1 MEPLS
6 PGATVPFSNTRFRI
20 KKLLG
25 KGKSAFSWLCENG
38 IEKVVLKQIH
48 DEPSSFYAFTDK
60 FKTELAAYAFLFKMQ
75 IPIPEMLGYDEGKKW
90 IFKEYI
96 HGRNASQLIAA
107 GKITDNHF
115 QQLVF
120 MSQRAKEFGFNL
132 DYFPTN
138 FVVCCKRLYYVDY
151 EINSYSEEWNLQNWG
166 LYYWVNQQG
175 MKKFIETGDASA
187 INENVEKGIPYK
199 ADYAQKVD
207 ALLQNF
213 THLEL

>member
-6 PGATVPFSNTRFRI
+6 PGATVPFSNTRFRV
-20 KKLLG
+20 KKLLC
-25 KGKSAFSWLCENG
+25 KGKSAFSSLCENG

-60 FKTELAAYAFLFKMQ
+60 FKTEPAAYAFLFKMQ

-90 IFKEYI
+90 ILKEYI

-120 MSQRAKEFGFNL
+120 MSQRAKDFGFNP
-132 DYFPTN
+132 DYFPPN

-151 EINSYSEEWNLQNWG
+151 EINSYSEEWNLQNWR
-166 LYYWVNQQG
+166 LYYRVNQQG
-175 MKKFIETGDASA
+175 MKKFVETGM
-187 INENVEKGIPYK
+187 
-199 ADYAQKVD
+199 
-207 ALLQNF
+207 
-213 THLEL
+213 HLR